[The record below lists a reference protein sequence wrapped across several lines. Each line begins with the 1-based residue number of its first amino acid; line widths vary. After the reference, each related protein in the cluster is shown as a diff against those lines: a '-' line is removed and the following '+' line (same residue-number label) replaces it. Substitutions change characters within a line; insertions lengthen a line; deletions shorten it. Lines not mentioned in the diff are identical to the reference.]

1 MKNMKR
7 VQYHLRVN
15 AEGHSEKHNGSNYI
29 KQSIAIDTKGKW
41 TFIYSAKNY
50 HDFGKT

>member
-29 KQSIAIDTKGKW
+29 SLLLLTLKENGHLFTPPRITMILVRHK
-41 TFIYSAKNY
+41 
-50 HDFGKT
+50 